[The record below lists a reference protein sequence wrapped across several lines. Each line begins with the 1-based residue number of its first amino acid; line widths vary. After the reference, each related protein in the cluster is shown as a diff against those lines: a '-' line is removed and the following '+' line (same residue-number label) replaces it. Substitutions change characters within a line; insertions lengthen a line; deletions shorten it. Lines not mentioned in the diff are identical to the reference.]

1 MSSKRSYQQIQQ
13 HQQQQE
19 EPWLHY
25 PTSFNAKDFS
35 RSATASAVQSSA
47 RQKHLSLGSIEHFRQ
62 SQLHQDAFQMRST
75 ASSPTPQQQP
85 QQQQPSQRTE
95 PSSITFIPEIKHR
108 RSLARLSTPSA
119 SLHYGVASDAYG
131 YSSYRSSRSRRG
143 GPPPKPLSEE
153 LSMALQNNDDNDAS
167 PDSTPS
173 GLLSSPADISTPSSA
188 ASSTSNSTTHF
199 PLFKPSTPSTLNTG
213 KLRPSPLSL
222 YNNPR
227 QNGNNSL
234 STFSLKS
241 GSPTSA
247 VSRDS
252 TTATDVS
259 ISPRAVSAAVAAAA
273 SSGVASP
280 LAPRSTL
287 PLHSGPLVSMSS
299 TASNSGS
306 SYSSNN
312 SSPISMT
319 APCSSLCQS
328 KSGLASNQQQQH
340 PNCFTKQSTASQ
352 QIHHHPAC
360 QHHTNLPEDDES
372 MAHGPKLGRVTKNVR
387 RFGLPQFRPQLDES
401 DPGTFDPSR
410 RDRTNNATMKTTS
423 TSTGYGMRRHQEEE
437 DDDLGVYALEPPKK
451 RQRSTATMLLDAAFE
466 TVIFTGAVALSA
478 YQLITGKGKTPGHSK
493 QASLASDIDDDGL
506 PAEIAKAL
514 EDDPMEEKLALQLDS
529 VMTSNTPK
537 TIRPYS
543 TSGGTLGRTPST
555 SSRPAS
561 FHHKSKAQRASFRAS
576 RQSFS
581 TSIASSASAY
591 SHIPHQH
598 SGHFRSPSMPV
609 RPNTG
614 TEDTDEAF
622 LRMEAQLNSLIA
634 EGKRALTS
642 RIEVW
647 DEE

>member
-1 MSSKRSYQQIQQ
+1 M
-13 HQQQQE
+13 
-19 EPWLHY
+19 
-25 PTSFNAKDFS
+25 A
-35 RSATASAVQSSA
+35 
-47 RQKHLSLGSIEHFRQ
+47 
-62 SQLHQDAFQMRST
+62 
-75 ASSPTPQQQP
+75 
-85 QQQQPSQRTE
+85 
-95 PSSITFIPEIKHR
+95 
-108 RSLARLSTPSA
+108 
-119 SLHYGVASDAYG
+119 
-131 YSSYRSSRSRRG
+131 SRRG

-153 LSMALQNNDDNDAS
+153 LSMALQSNDDNNDAS
-167 PDSTPS
+167 SDSTPS

-188 ASSTSNSTTHF
+188 ASSSSNSTTHF
-199 PLFKPSTPSTLNTG
+199 PLFKPSTPSSLNAG

-227 QNGNNSL
+227 QNGS
-234 STFSLKS
+234 SSPSSFSLKT

-252 TTATDVS
+252 TTATHVAT
-259 ISPRAVSAAVAAAA
+259 SPRAISAAVAAAA
-273 SSGVASP
+273 SLGVASP

-312 SSPISMT
+312 SSPTSMT
-319 APCSSLCQS
+319 APCSSLCHN
-328 KSGLASNQQQQH
+328 KSGLASNQQQQQPQQH
-340 PNCFTKQSTASQ
+340 PNSFNKQSTASQ

-360 QHHTNLPEDDES
+360 QHHTSLPEDNES
-372 MAHGPKLGRVTKNVR
+372 MAHHGPRLGRVTKNVR
-387 RFGLPQFRPQLDES
+387 RFGFPQFRPQLDES

-410 RDRTNNATMKTTS
+410 RDRTNTATTKSTS
-423 TSTGYGMRRHQEEE
+423 TSTGYGMRRHQEED

-478 YQLITGKGKTPGHSK
+478 YQLITGKGKTPGHST
-493 QASLASDIDDDGL
+493 QPSLTSGIDDDGL
-506 PAEIAKAL
+506 QAEISKTL
-514 EDDPMEEKLALQLDS
+514 EDDPMEEKLSLQLDS
-529 VMTSNTPK
+529 VMISNAPR

-543 TSGGTLGRTPST
+543 TSGATLGRTPST

-581 TSIASSASAY
+581 TSTAPSSAY

-598 SGHFRSPSMPV
+598 TGHFRSPSMPV

-634 EGKRALTS
+634 EGKRALSS

-647 DEE
+647 DDE

>member
-35 RSATASAVQSSA
+35 RSATSSVQSNA
-47 RQKHLSLGSIEHFRQ
+47 RQKHLSLGSIEHLRQ
-62 SQLHQDAFQMRST
+62 SQLHQDASQLRSM
-75 ASSPTPQQQP
+75 ASSPTPPPP
-85 QQQQPSQRTE
+85 QQQQPSQQTE
-95 PSSITFIPEIKHR
+95 SSSITFIPEIKHR
-108 RSLARLSTPSA
+108 RSLARLSAPTA

-131 YSSYRSSRSRRG
+131 YSSYRSGRSRRG

-167 PDSTPS
+167 SDSTPS

-199 PLFKPSTPSTLNTG
+199 PLFKPSTPNLTTG

-227 QNGNNSL
+227 QNEINSP
-234 STFSLKS
+234 STFSLKT

-252 TTATDVS
+252 TTAADIAT
-259 ISPRAVSAAVAAAA
+259 SPRAISAAVAAAA
-273 SSGVASP
+273 SLGVASP
-280 LAPRSTL
+280 LAPRST
-287 PLHSGPLVSMSS
+287 
-299 TASNSGS
+299 
-306 SYSSNN
+306 
-312 SSPISMT
+312 
-319 APCSSLCQS
+319 
-328 KSGLASNQQQQH
+328 
-340 PNCFTKQSTASQ
+340 TASQ
-352 QIHHHPAC
+352 QVHHHPAC
-360 QHHTNLPEDDES
+360 QHHTSLPEDDES
-372 MAHGPKLGRVTKNVR
+372 VVHGPKFGRVTKNVR
-387 RFGLPQFRPQLDES
+387 RFGFPQFRPQLDES

-423 TSTGYGMRRHQEEE
+423 TSTGYGMRRHQEED

-493 QASLASDIDDDGL
+493 QASLTSGVDDDGL
-506 PAEIAKAL
+506 QAEIVKTL
-514 EDDPMEEKLALQLDS
+514 EDDPMEEKLSLQLDS
-529 VMTSNTPK
+529 AMTSNTPR
-537 TIRPYS
+537 TTRPYS
-543 TSGGTLGRTPST
+543 TSGGNLSRKPST

-581 TSIASSASAY
+581 TSTASSSAY

-598 SGHFRSPSMPV
+598 SGHFRSPSMPA

-634 EGKRALTS
+634 EGKRALSS